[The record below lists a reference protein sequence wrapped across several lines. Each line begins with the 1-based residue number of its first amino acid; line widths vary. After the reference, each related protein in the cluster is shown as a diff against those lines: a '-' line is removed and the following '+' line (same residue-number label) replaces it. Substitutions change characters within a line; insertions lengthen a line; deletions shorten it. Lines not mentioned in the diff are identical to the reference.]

1 MNRMFDIVCK
11 LAGILGFLLS
21 GFNLAMVIW
30 QNRKRLRI
38 RFGAAGISSLPNH
51 TDLYQ
56 IAYSIENQSRL
67 PISITRIQIQVAG
80 KMYDCERLPYVIETS
95 EYRVGGEVVDRTL
108 VKSTVLPINLLALAA
123 ESGFLAFSIPQGTQ
137 SANDKDL
144 IVQIYTNRGKVARM
158 TLSRHED
165 TLIS

>member
-1 MNRMFDIVCK
+1 MFEIVCK

-21 GFNLAMVIW
+21 AFNLAMLIS
-30 QNRKRLRI
+30 QNRKRLNI
-38 RFGAAGISSLPNH
+38 RFGAAGITPLTDH

-67 PISITRIQIQVAG
+67 PISITRVQIQVAG
-80 KMYDCERLPYVIETS
+80 KMYDCERLPYVIERS
-95 EYRVGGEVVDRTL
+95 EYRVGGEVIDRTI
-108 VKSTVLPINLLALAA
+108 VKSRVLPINLLALAA
-123 ESGFLAFSIPQGTQ
+123 ESGFLAFSIPQGIL

-144 IVQIYTNRGKVARM
+144 IVQIYTNRGKVTRK

-165 TLIS
+165 ALVS